1 MVAMQLLAS
10 VAAAAAAGKLRGASL
25 IQLLHDRS
33 ARTAGDATAR
43 RLLQRL
49 LQAACAP
56 YFRFGGSEVFTTGD
70 CSVGSHIH
78 NNLIFENDHVI
89 TDSVRVVSISEDSV

>member
-10 VAAAAAAGKLRGASL
+10 VAAAAASGKLRGASL
-25 IQLLHDRS
+25 IQLLHDRC

-49 LQAACAP
+49 LEAACVP
-56 YFRFGGSEVFTTGD
+56 YFRHDYRALNACLCIEAGMTHSGWGCGGKGGEGV
-70 CSVGSHIH
+70 SVCHC
-78 NNLIFENDHVI
+78 L
-89 TDSVRVVSISEDSV
+89 VSQR